1 MDINKYAYYYC
12 FDDAA
17 MQKIAGFYTD
27 DQIETS
33 SFTKYNGMYYIPAD
47 AISEDFMVVFKSF
60 NPDVDF
66 RMEYWTLSTVP
77 AELRPF

>member
-1 MDINKYAYYYC
+1 MDINNYAYYYC
-12 FDDAA
+12 FDNASMEA
-17 MQKIAGFYTD
+17 IAGFYTD

-33 SFTKYNGMYYIPAD
+33 SFIEYNGMWYIPAA
-47 AISEDFMVVFKSF
+47 AITEDFMVVFKSL

-77 AELRPF
+77 AALRPF